1 MACVTGACDTG
12 HKTMEVGDWCGVAGH
27 PTGVGRATECVL
39 VLASITEISLAK
51 RKASTRVNSNSNATV
66 LETRLRVRYAETDQM
81 NVVYH
86 SNYVIWFEVGRVEFM
101 RQLGFT
107 YREMEQQDQ
116 LHLPVVEVRCR
127 FKAPARYDDE
137 LIVRTHIAR
146 LRSSLIQF
154 QYEILRADDGLLLA
168 EGESTHVAVDAK
180 MEKTP
185 FPEKYMS
192 EFRRVAGR
200 AAENTV

>member
-1 MACVTGACDTG
+1 VIPAAT
-12 HKTMEVGDWCGVAGH
+12 
-27 PTGVGRATECVL
+27 PT
-39 VLASITEISLAK
+39 I
-51 RKASTRVNSNSNATV
+51 

-101 RQLGFT
+101 RQLGIT
-107 YREMEQQDQ
+107 YRDLEQRDQ

-127 FKAPARYDDE
+127 YKAPARYDDE
-137 LIVRTHIAR
+137 VTIRTHIAR

-154 QYEILRADDGLLLA
+154 QYQVLRAEDGLLLA
-168 EGESTHVAVDAK
+168 EGESTHVAVDAS
-180 MEKTP
+180 MVKTP

-192 EFRRVAGR
+192 IFRRVAGR
-200 AAENTV
+200 AVEAQTEAE

>member
-1 MACVTGACDTG
+1 MTIN
-12 HKTMEVGDWCGVAGH
+12 
-27 PTGVGRATECVL
+27 P
-39 VLASITEISLAK
+39 S
-51 RKASTRVNSNSNATV
+51 ATV

-107 YREMEQQDQ
+107 YREMEEQDR

-127 FKAPARYDDE
+127 YKAPARYDDE
-137 LIVRTHIAR
+137 IIIRTHIAR
-146 LRSSLIQF
+146 IRSVLIQF
-154 QYEILRADDGLLLA
+154 QYQVLRADDGLLLA
-168 EGESTHVAVDAK
+168 DGESTHVSVNAN

-192 EFRRVAGR
+192 VFRRVAGR
-200 AAENTV
+200 AAELQSEAE

>member
-1 MACVTGACDTG
+1 VTS
-12 HKTMEVGDWCGVAGH
+12 H
-27 PTGVGRATECVL
+27 
-39 VLASITEISLAK
+39 
-51 RKASTRVNSNSNATV
+51 STATV

-86 SNYVIWFEVGRVEFM
+86 SNYIIWFEVGRVEFM

-107 YREMEQQDQ
+107 YREMEQEDE

-127 FKAPARYDDE
+127 YKSPARYDDE
-137 LIVRTHIAR
+137 LTIRTHIAR

-154 QYEILRADDGLLLA
+154 QYEIVRGDGAVLLA
-168 EGESTHVAVDAK
+168 EGESTHVAVNAK

-192 EFRRVAGR
+192 VFRRAAGH
-200 AAENTV
+200 AVELQSEAE

>member
-1 MACVTGACDTG
+1 MT
-12 HKTMEVGDWCGVAGH
+12 
-27 PTGVGRATECVL
+27 
-39 VLASITEISLAK
+39 
-51 RKASTRVNSNSNATV
+51 VNPSATV

-107 YREMEQQDQ
+107 YREMEEQDQ

-127 FKAPARYDDE
+127 YKAPARYDDE
-137 LIVRTHIAR
+137 IIIRTHIAR
-146 LRSSLIQF
+146 IRSVLIQF
-154 QYEILRADDGLLLA
+154 QYQVLRAEDGLLLA
-168 EGESTHVAVDAK
+168 DGESTHVSVNAK

-192 EFRRVAGR
+192 VFRRVAGR
-200 AAENTV
+200 ASELESEAE

>member
-1 MACVTGACDTG
+1 VT
-12 HKTMEVGDWCGVAGH
+12 
-27 PTGVGRATECVL
+27 ATP
-39 VLASITEISLAK
+39 
-51 RKASTRVNSNSNATV
+51 TV

-86 SNYVIWFEVGRVEFM
+86 SNYIIWFEVGRVEFM

-107 YREMEQQDQ
+107 YRQMEQHDQ

-127 FKAPARYDDE
+127 YKAPARYDDE
-137 LIVRTHIAR
+137 IVIRTHIAR

-154 QYEILRADDGLLLA
+154 QYQGVRADDGLLLA
-168 EGESTHVAVDAK
+168 EGESTHVAVNSR
-180 MEKTP
+180 MEKSP

-192 EFRRVAGR
+192 VFRQVAGR
-200 AAENTV
+200 AGEALAEAE

>member
-1 MACVTGACDTG
+1 MTAN
-12 HKTMEVGDWCGVAGH
+12 
-27 PTGVGRATECVL
+27 P
-39 VLASITEISLAK
+39 S
-51 RKASTRVNSNSNATV
+51 ATV
-66 LETRLRVRYAETDQM
+66 LEARLRVRYAETDQM

-107 YREMEQQDQ
+107 YREMEQHDH

-137 LIVRTHIAR
+137 IIIRTHIAR

-154 QYEILRADDGLLLA
+154 QYEIVRVEDALLLA
-168 EGESTHVAVDAK
+168 EGESAHVVVNAK

-192 EFRRVAGR
+192 VFRRVAVR
-200 AAENTV
+200 AAELQSEAE

>member
-1 MACVTGACDTG
+1 V
-12 HKTMEVGDWCGVAGH
+12 
-27 PTGVGRATECVL
+27 
-39 VLASITEISLAK
+39 IS
-51 RKASTRVNSNSNATV
+51 NPHATV

-86 SNYVIWFEVGRVEFM
+86 SNYVVYFEVGRVEFM

-107 YREMEQQDQ
+107 YREMELEDQ

-127 FKAPARYDDE
+127 YKAPARYDDE
-137 LIVRTHIAR
+137 LLIRTHIAR

-154 QYEILRADDGLLLA
+154 QYQILRAEDGVLLA
-168 EGESTHVAVDAK
+168 EGESTHVAVNAR

-185 FPEKYMS
+185 FPGKYM
-192 EFRRVAGR
+192 EVFRRVAGR
-200 AAENTV
+200 DVEVQTEAR

>member
-1 MACVTGACDTG
+1 MIPAAT
-12 HKTMEVGDWCGVAGH
+12 
-27 PTGVGRATECVL
+27 PT
-39 VLASITEISLAK
+39 I
-51 RKASTRVNSNSNATV
+51 

-101 RQLGFT
+101 RQLGIT
-107 YREMEQQDQ
+107 YRDLEQRDQ

-127 FKAPARYDDE
+127 YKAPARYDDE
-137 LIVRTHIAR
+137 VTIRTHIAR

-154 QYEILRADDGLLLA
+154 QYQVLRAEDGLLLA
-168 EGESTHVAVDAK
+168 EGESTHVAVDAS
-180 MEKTP
+180 MVKTP

-192 EFRRVAGR
+192 IFRRVAGR
-200 AAENTV
+200 AVEAQTEAE

>member
-1 MACVTGACDTG
+1 
-12 HKTMEVGDWCGVAGH
+12 
-27 PTGVGRATECVL
+27 
-39 VLASITEISLAK
+39 
-51 RKASTRVNSNSNATV
+51 VNQHSAATV
-66 LETRLRVRYAETDQM
+66 LQTRLRVRYAETDQM

-107 YREMEQQDQ
+107 YREMEMQDQ

-127 FKAPARYDDE
+127 YKAPARYDDE
-137 LIVRTHIAR
+137 IIVRTHIAR

-154 QYEILRADDGLLLA
+154 QYEVLRAEDGLLLA
-168 EGESTHVAVDAK
+168 EGESTHVAVNAN
-180 MEKTP
+180 MEKSS

-192 EFRRVAGR
+192 AFRQAAGH
-200 AAENTV
+200 AEVQAEAE

>member
-1 MACVTGACDTG
+1 VT
-12 HKTMEVGDWCGVAGH
+12 
-27 PTGVGRATECVL
+27 ATP
-39 VLASITEISLAK
+39 
-51 RKASTRVNSNSNATV
+51 TV

-86 SNYVIWFEVGRVEFM
+86 SNYIIWFEVGRVEFM

-107 YREMEQQDQ
+107 YRQMEVDDQ

-137 LIVRTHIAR
+137 LIIRTHIAR

-154 QYEILRADDGLLLA
+154 QYQVLRAEDGLLLA
-168 EGESTHVAVDAK
+168 EGESTHVTVNSQ
-180 MEKTP
+180 MEKAP

-192 EFRRVAGR
+192 VFRQVAGHTGE
-200 AAENTV
+200 AQAEAE

>member
-1 MACVTGACDTG
+1 M
-12 HKTMEVGDWCGVAGH
+12 
-27 PTGVGRATECVL
+27 
-39 VLASITEISLAK
+39 
-51 RKASTRVNSNSNATV
+51 

-86 SNYVIWFEVGRVEFM
+86 SNYVVYFEVGRVEFM

-107 YREMEQQDQ
+107 YRHMELEDQ

-127 FKAPARYDDE
+127 YKAPARYDDE
-137 LIVRTHIAR
+137 LIIRTHIAR

-154 QYEILRADDGLLLA
+154 QYQIFRGEDEQLLA
-168 EGESTHVAVDAK
+168 EGESTHVSVNAR

-185 FPEKYMS
+185 FPEKYMQV
-192 EFRRVAGR
+192 FRRVAGR
-200 AAENTV
+200 AAELQPEAQ

>member
-1 MACVTGACDTG
+1 
-12 HKTMEVGDWCGVAGH
+12 
-27 PTGVGRATECVL
+27 L
-39 VLASITEISLAK
+39 
-51 RKASTRVNSNSNATV
+51 RVIPNSSATV

-86 SNYVIWFEVGRVEFM
+86 SNYVIYFEVGRVEFM

-107 YREMEQQDQ
+107 YREMELEDQ

-137 LIVRTHIAR
+137 LIIRTHIAR

-154 QYEILRADDGLLLA
+154 QYQILRGDDGTLLA
-168 EGESTHVAVDAK
+168 EGESTHVSVNAK

-185 FPEKYMS
+185 FPEKYMNV
-192 EFRRVAGR
+192 FRRVAAR
-200 AAENTV
+200 AAEVTTEAQ